1 MNKIL
6 SKRFFSANVAELVVE
21 APLIAHSRR
30 AGHFVII
37 RVDDKSERVPLTI
50 AGADIEKGT
59 ITLVVQQ
66 VGASTHKLLAMEPG
80 ECLHDIVGPLGR
92 ATRIEKYGTVVCACG
107 GVGAAPMLPIA
118 EALKKAGNKVIT
130 VLAARNKDLIILKD
144 ELAQWSDELIVM
156 TDDGSMGK
164 QGVVTVGVEE
174 VINREPVNKC
184 ITIGP
189 AIMMKF
195 VALTT
200 AKYNIPTEASL
211 NTIMVDGTGMCG
223 ACRVTVGGKT
233 KFVCVDGPEFDAH
246 AVDWTE
252 MLSRM
257 KSYKAEE
264 TEAMEKYRN
273 NPTPTLPSREGI
285 KDARKEPVSSLER
298 VKSSARSDCR
308 WPSVELAGGVSKFT
322 GTAKDR
328 VAIPRV
334 QMPELRPEVRVKSL
348 REEVNQGLTFEQAIT
363 ESHRCLN
370 CKNPTCVQGCPVNIH
385 IPGFIKKVE
394 EGDILGA
401 AAIIKESSSL
411 PAVCGRVCPQEKQCE
426 AHCIHLK
433 MGHPAVAI
441 GYLERFVADYA
452 NEQTTSNSQ
461 TGEAANASGA
471 CNKPATKIAVVG
483 SGPAGLTF
491 AGDAAKYGYEVHV
504 FEALH
509 EIGGVLKYGI
519 PEFRLPNAIVDQ
531 EIDGLR
537 ALGVQFHTDTIIG
550 KTISVKELEEQGFKG
565 IFVGSGAGLPR
576 FMNIPGENLN
586 GVLSCNE
593 YLTRVNLMD
602 ASNPETDTPLL
613 YGKNV
618 AVIGGGNT
626 AMDAVRTAKRLG
638 AEHAMIIYRRSEEEM
653 PARVEEVKHAKQE
666 GIEFMTLHN
675 PIEYH
680 ADENG
685 RVCEAVLQVMELG
698 EPDESGRRS
707 PVPVEGKTLTIP
719 VDLVIVA
726 VGVSPNP
733 LIPSSVEGL
742 EIGKKGT
749 IIVNEQ
755 MQSAIPTLFAGGDI
769 VRGGATVILA
779 MSDGR
784 KAAKA
789 MHEYLS

>member
-1 MNKIL
+1 MNKII
-6 SKRFFSANVAELVVE
+6 SKRFFSENVAELVVE
-21 APLIAHSRR
+21 APLIARSRR

-37 RVDDKSERVPLTI
+37 RVDANSERVPLTI
-50 AGADIEKGT
+50 AAADKEQGT

-66 VGASTHKLLAMEPG
+66 IGVSTHKLLALNPG
-80 ECLHDIVGPLGR
+80 DTIHDVVGPLGR
-92 ATRIEKYGTVVCACG
+92 ATRIENYGTVVCACG

-118 EALKKAGNKVIT
+118 EALKKAGNRVIT
-130 VLAARNKDLIILKD
+130 VLAARNKDLLILQD
-144 ELAQWSDELIVM
+144 ELAQWSDEVIIM
-156 TDDGSMGK
+156 TDDGSAGQ
-164 QGVVTVGVEE
+164 QGVVTVGVAQ
-174 VINREPVNKC
+174 VIQRETVNKC
-184 ITIGP
+184 VTIGP

-223 ACRVTVGGKT
+223 ACRVTVGGQT

-246 AVDWTE
+246 AVDWNE

-257 KSYKAEE
+257 KSYRAEE
-264 TEAMEKYRN
+264 TEAMERWN
-273 NPTPTLPSREGI
+273 EHPQNEHNDG
-285 KDARKEPVSSLER
+285 VSAAKPLN
-298 VKSSARSDCR
+298 
-308 WPSVELAGGVSKFT
+308 SVEIHAVEPFT

-328 VAIPRV
+328 VAIERV
-334 QMPELRPEVRVKSL
+334 KMPELRPEVRVKTL
-348 REEVNQGLTFEQAIT
+348 HEEVKQGLTFEQAIT
-363 ESHRCLN
+363 EAHRCLN
-370 CKNPTCVQGCPVNIH
+370 CKNPTCVQGCPVNIN
-385 IPGFIKKVE
+385 IPGFIKKLE
-394 EGDILGA
+394 IGDVLGA
-401 AAIIKESSSL
+401 ASVIKESSSL

-426 AHCIHLK
+426 ANCIHLK
-433 MGHPAVAI
+433 MKHPAVAI
-441 GYLERFVADYA
+441 GYLERFCADYA
-452 NEQTTSNSQ
+452 NNHQSQ
-461 TGEAANASGA
+461 ITNHQSTKGD
-471 CNKPATKIAVVG
+471 KIAVVG

-519 PEFRLPNAIVDQ
+519 PEFRLPNRIVDI

-537 ALGVQFHTDTIIG
+537 SLGVQFHADTIIG
-550 KTISVKELEEQGFKG
+550 KTISVQELEEQGFKG

-602 ASNPETDTPLL
+602 ASNPATDTPLL
-613 YGKNV
+613 SGKNV

-653 PARVEEVKHAKQE
+653 PARIEEVHHAKQE

-707 PVPVEGKTLTIP
+707 PVPVEGKTVIIP

-742 EIGKKGT
+742 EISRKGT
-749 IIVNEQ
+749 IVVNEG
-755 MQSAIPTLFAGGDI
+755 MQSSIPTIFAGGDI
-769 VRGGATVILA
+769 TRGGATVILA

-784 KAAKA
+784 KAAAA
-789 MHEYLS
+789 MHDYLQQQ

>member
-1 MNKIL
+1 MNKII
-6 SKRFFSANVAELVVE
+6 SKKFFSPNVAELIVE
-21 APLIAHSRR
+21 APLIARSRR

-37 RVDDKSERVPLTI
+37 RVDANSERVPLTI

-66 VGASTHKLLAMEPG
+66 VGASTHKLLAMNPG
-80 ECLHDIVGPLGR
+80 DCLHDIVGPLGR
-92 ATRIEKYGTVVCACG
+92 ATRIENYGTVVCACG

-174 VINREPVNKC
+174 VINRETVNKC

-223 ACRVTVGGKT
+223 ACRVTVDGKT

-246 AVDWTE
+246 GVDWNE

-264 TEAMEKYRN
+264 AAALEAYEMHVGSPNQTGETLTRENRIGSKSEVSQGQTE
-273 NPTPTLPSREGI
+273 
-285 KDARKEPVSSLER
+285 
-298 VKSSARSDCR
+298 VK
-308 WPSVELAGGVSKFT
+308 PFE

-334 QMPELRPEVRVKSL
+334 KMPELRPEVRVKSL
-348 REEVNQGLTFEQAIT
+348 HEEVNQGLTFDQAIT

-370 CKNPTCVQGCPVNIH
+370 CKNPTCVQGCPVNIN
-385 IPGFIKKVE
+385 IPGFIKTLE
-394 EGDILGA
+394 TGDVLGA

-426 AHCIHLK
+426 SQCIHLK

-441 GYLERFVADYA
+441 GYLERFCADYA
-452 NEQTTSNSQ
+452 NSQ
-461 TGEAANASGA
+461 ITNHKSQIT
-471 CNKPATKIAVVG
+471 NPTNATKIAVVG

-519 PEFRLPNAIVDQ
+519 PEFRLPNSIVDT

-602 ASNPETDTPLL
+602 ASNPATDTPLL

-638 AEHAMIIYRRSEEEM
+638 AERAMIIYRRSEEEM
-653 PARVEEVKHAKQE
+653 PARVEEVHHAKQE
-666 GIEFMTLHN
+666 GIEFLTLHN
-675 PIEYH
+675 PIKYN
-680 ADENG
+680 ADADG
-685 RVCEAVLQVMELG
+685 RVCEAELQVMELG

-707 PVPVEGKTLTIP
+707 PVPVEGKTITIP

-742 EIGKKGT
+742 EISRKGT
-749 IIVNEQ
+749 IVVNDD
-755 MQSAIPTLFAGGDI
+755 MQSAIPTIFAGGDI

-789 MHEYLS
+789 MHEYLTHLVD

>member
-1 MNKIL
+1 MNKII
-6 SKRFFSANVAELVVE
+6 SKRFFSENVAEMVVE
-21 APLIAHSRR
+21 APLIARSRR

-37 RVDDKSERVPLTI
+37 RVDAHSERVPLTI
-50 AGADIEKGT
+50 AAADTEQGT

-66 VGASTHKLLAMEPG
+66 VGASTHKMLAMQPG
-80 ECLHDIVGPLGR
+80 ECLHDVVGPLGR
-92 ATRIEKYGTVVCACG
+92 ATRIENYGTVVCACG

-118 EALKKAGNKVIT
+118 EALKRAGNRVIT
-130 VLAARNKDLIILKD
+130 VLAARNKDLLILQD
-144 ELAQWSDELIVM
+144 ELAQWSDEVIIM
-156 TDDGSMGK
+156 TDDGSAGQ
-164 QGVVTVGVEE
+164 QGVVTVGVEQ
-174 VINREPVNKC
+174 VIQRETVNKC

-200 AKYNIPTEASL
+200 QKYNIPTEASL

-246 AVDWTE
+246 EVDWTE

-257 KSYKAEE
+257 KAFKAEE
-264 TEAMEKYRN
+264 TEALNAYLAGPK
-273 NPTPTLPSREGI
+273 
-285 KDARKEPVSSLER
+285 VSSSPTVNRQSTDSQSQGQDTL
-298 VKSSARSDCR
+298 K
-308 WPSVELAGGVSKFT
+308 PVEPFEGKP
-322 GTAKDR
+322 KDR

-334 QMPELRPEVRVKSL
+334 KMPELRPEVRVKSL
-348 REEVNQGLTFEQAIT
+348 HEEVNQGLTFEQAIT

-370 CKNPTCVQGCPVNIH
+370 CKNPTCVEGCPVNIN
-385 IPGFIKKVE
+385 IPGFIKQLE
-394 EGDILGA
+394 TGNILGA
-401 AAIIKESSSL
+401 AGVIAQSSTL

-426 AHCIHLK
+426 SRCIHHK
-433 MGHPAVAI
+433 MGHEPVAI

-452 NEQTTSNSQ
+452 NSQ
-461 TGEAANASGA
+461 IVNDKMVNQPTGA
-471 CNKPATKIAVVG
+471 KIAVVG
-483 SGPAGLTF
+483 SGPSGLAF
-491 AGDAAKYGYEVHV
+491 AGDMVKFGYEVHV

-519 PEFRLPNAIVDQ
+519 PEFRLPNRIVDI

-537 ALGVQFHTDTIIG
+537 RLGVQFHTDIIIG
-550 KTISVKELEEQGFKG
+550 KTVTVDQLREQGFQG

-576 FMNIPGENLN
+576 FMNIPGENLI
-586 GVLSCNE
+586 GVMSANE

-602 ASNPETDTPLL
+602 ASNPATDTPVL

-618 AVIGGGNT
+618 AIIGGGNT
-626 AMDAVRTAKRLG
+626 SMDAVRTAKRLG
-638 AEHAMIIYRRSEEEM
+638 AERAMIIYRRSEEEM
-653 PARVEEVKHAKQE
+653 PARIEEVHHAKQE

-707 PVPVEGKTLTIP
+707 PVPVEGKTVTIP

-733 LIPSSVEGL
+733 LIPSTVSGL
-742 EIGKKGT
+742 EISRKGT
-749 IIVNEQ
+749 IVVNDD
-755 MQSAIPTLFAGGDI
+755 MQSAIPTLYAGGDI

-779 MSDGR
+779 MADGR
-784 KAAKA
+784 HAAAA
-789 MHEYLS
+789 MHRYLEAKK

>member
-6 SKRFFSANVAELVVE
+6 SKRFFSDNVAELVVE
-21 APLIAHSRR
+21 APLIARSRR

-37 RVDDKSERVPLTI
+37 RVDDHSERVPLTI
-50 AGADIEKGT
+50 ADADIEKGT

-66 VGASTHKLLAMEPG
+66 IGASTHKLLALNPG
-80 ECLHDIVGPLGR
+80 DAIHDVVGPLGR
-92 ATRIEKYGTVVCACG
+92 ATRIENYGTVVCACG

-130 VLAARNKDLIILKD
+130 VLAARNKDLLILQE
-144 ELAQWSDELIVM
+144 ELAKWSDEVIIM
-156 TDDGSMGK
+156 TDDGSAGQ
-164 QGVVTVGVEE
+164 QGVVTVGVEQ
-174 VINREPVNKC
+174 VINREQVDKC

-246 AVDWTE
+246 AVDWNE

-257 KSYKAEE
+257 KAFKAEE
-264 TEAMEKYRN
+264 AEALRAYNERSQSELNDEMSAAKPLNDVQVGTVE
-273 NPTPTLPSREGI
+273 PFEG
-285 KDARKEPVSSLER
+285 KP
-298 VKSSARSDCR
+298 
-308 WPSVELAGGVSKFT
+308 
-322 GTAKDR
+322 KDR

-348 REEVNQGLTFEQAIT
+348 HEEVNQGLTFEQAIT

-370 CKNPTCVQGCPVNIH
+370 CKNPTCVQGCPVNIN
-385 IPGFIKKVE
+385 IPGFIKTLE
-394 EGDILGA
+394 TGDVLGA
-401 AAIIKESSSL
+401 AAVIKESSSL

-426 AHCIHLK
+426 SQCIHLK

-441 GYLERFVADYA
+441 GYLERFCADYA
-452 NEQTTSNSQ
+452 NSQSTNNDNRQSIVNRQSSNRQ
-461 TGEAANASGA
+461 L
-471 CNKPATKIAVVG
+471 KIAVVG

-519 PEFRLPNAIVDQ
+519 PEFRLPNRIVDI

-550 KTISVKELEEQGFKG
+550 KTITVKELEEQGFKG

-586 GVLSCNE
+586 GVMSSNE

-602 ASNPETDTPLL
+602 ASNPATDTPIL

-618 AVIGGGNT
+618 AIIGGGNT

-638 AEHAMIIYRRSEEEM
+638 AERAMIIYRRSEDEM
-653 PARVEEVKHAKQE
+653 PARIEEVHHAKQE

-685 RVCEAVLQVMELG
+685 RVNEAVLQVMELG

-707 PVPVEGKTLTIP
+707 PVPVEGKTVTIP

-733 LIPSSVEGL
+733 LIPSSVAGL
-742 EIGKKGT
+742 EISKKGT
-749 IIVNEQ
+749 IVVNEG
-755 MQSAIPTLFAGGDI
+755 MQSAIPTIFAGGDI

-789 MHEYLS
+789 MHEYLSASHVK

>member
-1 MNKIL
+1 MNKII
-6 SKRFFSANVAELVVE
+6 SKRFFSDNVAELVVE
-21 APLIAHSRR
+21 APLIARSRR
-30 AGHFVII
+30 AGHFVIV
-37 RVDDKSERVPLTI
+37 RVDAVSERVPLTI

-59 ITLVVQQ
+59 INLVVQQ
-66 VGASTHKLLAMEPG
+66 VGASTHKLLALNPG
-80 ECLHDIVGPLGR
+80 DMIHDVVGPLGK

-130 VLAARNKDLIILKD
+130 VLAARNKDLLILQD
-144 ELAQWSDELIVM
+144 ELAQWSDELIIM
-156 TDDGSMGK
+156 TDDGSAGQ
-164 QGVVTVGVEE
+164 QGVVTVGVEQ
-174 VINREPVNKC
+174 VINREQVDKC

-200 AKYNIPTEASL
+200 QKYNIPTEASL

-223 ACRVTVGGKT
+223 ACRVTVDGKT

-246 AVDWTE
+246 GVDWNE

-257 KSYKAEE
+257 KAFKAEE
-264 TEAMEKYRN
+264 AEAMEAYKAHASSPN
-273 NPTPTLPSREGI
+273 QTNETQSRENREGGNTEAEATP
-285 KDARKEPVSSLER
+285 KQVEPFEG
-298 VKSSARSDCR
+298 K
-308 WPSVELAGGVSKFT
+308 P
-322 GTAKDR
+322 KDR

-348 REEVNQGLTFEQAIT
+348 HEEVNQGLSFEQAIT

-370 CKNPTCVQGCPVNIH
+370 CKNPTCVQGCPVNIN
-385 IPGFIKKVE
+385 IPGFIKKLE
-394 EGDILGA
+394 TGDVLGA
-401 AAIIKESSSL
+401 AAVIKESSSL

-426 AHCIHLK
+426 SQCIHLK

-441 GYLERFVADYA
+441 GYLERFCADYA
-452 NEQTTSNSQ
+452 NSSSTSLTSS
-461 TGEAANASGA
+461 TSSTSPTKG
-471 CNKPATKIAVVG
+471 KIAVVG

-519 PEFRLPNAIVDQ
+519 PEFRLPNAIVDI

-537 ALGVQFHTDTIIG
+537 ALGVQFHTDTIVG
-550 KTISVKELEEQGFKG
+550 KTITIQQLEEQGFAG

-576 FMNIPGENLN
+576 FMNIPGENLI
-586 GVLSCNE
+586 GVMSANE

-602 ASNPETDTPLL
+602 ASNPATDTPVL

-618 AVIGGGNT
+618 AIIGGGNT
-626 AMDAVRTAKRLG
+626 SMDAVRTAKRLG
-638 AEHAMIIYRRSEEEM
+638 AERAMIIYRRSEEEM
-653 PARVEEVKHAKQE
+653 PARIEEVHHAKQE

-707 PVPVEGKTLTIP
+707 PVPVEGKTVTIP

-742 EIGKKGT
+742 EITRKGT
-749 IIVNEQ
+749 IVVNEG

-784 KAAKA
+784 KAAAA
-789 MHEYLS
+789 MHKYLTGEAGLTA

>member
-1 MNKIL
+1 MNKII
-6 SKRFFSANVAELVVE
+6 SKRFFSDNVAEIVVE
-21 APLIAHSRR
+21 APLIARSRK

-37 RVDDKSERVPLTI
+37 RVDAHSERMPLTI
-50 AGADIEKGT
+50 SAADTDKGT
-59 ITLVVQQ
+59 ITLVVQRIG
-66 VGASTHKLLAMEPG
+66 VSSTKLCAMEPG
-80 ECLHDIVGPLGR
+80 QFLQDVVGPLGK
-92 ATRIEKYGTVVCACG
+92 ATHIENFGTVVCACG

-118 EALKKAGNKVIT
+118 EALKKAGNRVIT

-144 ELAQWSDELIVM
+144 ELSQWSDEVIVM
-156 TDDGSMGK
+156 TDDGSMGQ
-164 QGVVTVGVEE
+164 QGVVTVGVEQ
-174 VINREPVNKC
+174 VILREQVDKC

-195 VALTT
+195 VSLTT
-200 AKYNIPTEASL
+200 KKYNIPTDASL

-223 ACRVTVGGKT
+223 ACRVSIDGQT

-246 AVDWTE
+246 QVDWDE
-252 MLSRM
+252 MMTRM
-257 KSYKAEE
+257 RSYKPEE
-264 TEAMEKYRN
+264 AIAMDQYQQLQH
-273 NPTPTLPSREGI
+273 PL
-285 KDARKEPVSSLER
+285 
-298 VKSSARSDCR
+298 
-308 WPSVELAGGVSKFT
+308 
-322 GTAKDR
+322 TAKER

-334 QMPELRPEVRVKSL
+334 KMNELAPQVRIQSL
-348 REEVNQGLTFEQAIT
+348 HAEVNQGLTMEQALT
-363 ESHRCLN
+363 EAHRCLN
-370 CKNPTCVQGCPVNIH
+370 CPKPTCVEGCPVNIQ
-385 IPGFIKKVE
+385 IPAFIKKVE
-394 EGDILGA
+394 QGDINGA
-401 AAIIKESSSL
+401 AAVIAQSSTL

-426 AHCIHLK
+426 SRCIHHK
-433 MGHPAVAI
+433 MGHEPVAI
-441 GYLERFVADYA
+441 GYLERFVAD
-452 NEQTTSNSQ
+452 NGRIDVDVNNSD
-461 TGEAANASGA
+461 AAST
-471 CNKPATKIAVVG
+471 KTKIAVVG

-491 AGDAAKYGYEVHV
+491 AGDMAKYGYAVTV

-519 PEFRLPNAIVDQ
+519 PEFRLPNRIVDK
-531 EIDGLR
+531 EIAGLR
-537 ALGVQFHTDTIIG
+537 QLGVTFQTDTIIG
-550 KTISVKELEEQGFKG
+550 KTLTIDDLKEQGFAA

-586 GVLSCNE
+586 GVMSCNE

-602 ASNPETDTPLL
+602 ASNAHTDTPLL
-613 YGKNV
+613 YGQNV

-638 AEHAMIIYRRSEEEM
+638 AEHAMIIYRRSEDEM
-653 PARVEEVKHAKQE
+653 PARIEEVRHAKEE

-685 RVCEAVLQVMELG
+685 RVKEAVLQVMELG

-707 PVPVEGKTLTIP
+707 PVAIEGKTITIP
-719 VDLVIVA
+719 VDLVIVS

-733 LIPSSVEGL
+733 LIPHSVSGL
-742 EIGKKGT
+742 EISRKGT
-749 IIVNEQ
+749 IVVGDDT
-755 MQSAIPTLFAGGDI
+755 MQSSIPTLFAGGDI

-789 MHEYLS
+789 MHEYLQK

>member
-1 MNKIL
+1 MRPQKFFTMNTIV
-6 SKRFFSANVAELVVE
+6 SKRFFSPNVAELVVE
-21 APLIAHSRR
+21 APLIARSRK

-37 RVDDKSERVPLTI
+37 RVDARSERVPLTI
-50 AGADIEKGT
+50 AGADIDKGT

-66 VGASTHKLLAMEPG
+66 VGASTHKLLALNAG
-80 ECLHDIVGPLGR
+80 DRIHDVVGPLGK

-118 EALKKAGNKVIT
+118 EALKKAGNRVVT

-144 ELAQWSDELIVM
+144 DLAKWSDELIVM
-156 TDDGSMGK
+156 TDDGSMGQ
-164 QGVVTVGVEE
+164 QGVVTVGVEQ
-174 VINREPVNKC
+174 VIQREQVDKC

-223 ACRVTVGGKT
+223 ACRVTVGGQT

-264 TEAMEKYRN
+264 AEAMEAYKGERLKVKGEGEETL
-273 NPTPTLPSREGI
+273 TPRDFDISIHPV
-285 KDARKEPVSSLER
+285 EP
-298 VKSSARSDCR
+298 
-308 WPSVELAGGVSKFT
+308 FT

-334 QMPELRPEVRVKSL
+334 KMREMHAEVRVKSL
-348 REEVNQGLTFEQAIT
+348 HEEVNQGLTFEQAVT

-370 CKNPTCVQGCPVNIH
+370 CKNPTCVQGCPVNIQ
-385 IPGFIKKVE
+385 IPNFIKQIEK
-394 EGDILGA
+394 GDILGA

-426 AHCIHLK
+426 AQCIHHK
-433 MGHPAVAI
+433 MGHEPVAI
-441 GYLERFVADYA
+441 GYLERFVADY
-452 NEQTTSNSQ
+452 SNSNSRPSQ
-461 TGEAANASGA
+461 PSQ
-471 CNKPATKIAVVG
+471 PSQPSTKIAVVG

-519 PEFRLPNAIVDQ
+519 PEFRLPNHIVDI

-537 ALGVQFHTDTIIG
+537 QLGVQFHTDTIIG
-550 KTISVKELEEQGFKG
+550 KTISVEELEAQGFKG
-565 IFVGSGAGLPR
+565 VFVGSGAGLPR

-653 PARVEEVKHAKQE
+653 PARVEEVKHAKEE

-685 RVCEAVLQVMELG
+685 RVCEAVLQVMTLG
-698 EPDESGRRS
+698 EPDASGRRS
-707 PVPVEGKTLTIP
+707 PVAVEGKTVTIP

-733 LIPSSVEGL
+733 IVPRSVEGL
-742 EIGKKGT
+742 ELGRKGT
-749 IIVNEQ
+749 IVVNDD
-755 MQSAIPTLFAGGDI
+755 MQSSIPTLFAGGDI

-779 MSDGR
+779 MGDGR
-784 KAAKA
+784 RAALNMDK
-789 MHEYLS
+789 HLRNL

>member
-1 MNKIL
+1 MNKII
-6 SKRFFSANVAELVVE
+6 SKRFFSPNVAELIVE
-21 APLIAHSRR
+21 APLIARSRR

-37 RVDDKSERVPLTI
+37 RVDANSERVPLTI

-66 VGASTHKLLAMEPG
+66 VGVSTHKLLAMNPG
-80 ECLHDIVGPLGR
+80 EYLHDIVGPLGR
-92 ATRIEKYGTVVCACG
+92 ATRIENYGTVVCACG

-174 VINREPVNKC
+174 VINRETVNKC

-200 AKYNIPTEASL
+200 AKYTIPTEASL

-246 AVDWTE
+246 GVDWDE

-257 KSYKAEE
+257 KAFKAEE
-264 TEAMEKYRN
+264 MEAMEAYRAQTAN
-273 NPTPTLPSREGI
+273 ADRPASPDRVQTDNVTIHAVEPFEG
-285 KDARKEPVSSLER
+285 KP
-298 VKSSARSDCR
+298 
-308 WPSVELAGGVSKFT
+308 
-322 GTAKDR
+322 KDR

-348 REEVNQGLTFEQAIT
+348 HEEVNQGLTFEQAIT

-370 CKNPTCVQGCPVNIH
+370 CKNPTCVQGCPVNIN
-385 IPGFIKKVE
+385 IPGFIKKLE
-394 EGDILGA
+394 TGDVLGA
-401 AAIIKESSSL
+401 AAVIKESSSL

-426 AHCIHLK
+426 SQCIHLK

-441 GYLERFVADYA
+441 GYLERFCADYA
-452 NEQTTSNSQ
+452 NAQAHNDGMS
-461 TGEAANASGA
+461 AA
-471 CNKPATKIAVVG
+471 KPLNDGMMKIAVVG

-519 PEFRLPNAIVDQ
+519 PEFRLPNHIVDI
-531 EIDGLR
+531 EIEGLR

-586 GVLSCNE
+586 GVMSCNE

-602 ASNPETDTPLL
+602 ASNPETDTPIL

-638 AEHAMIIYRRSEEEM
+638 AERAMIIYRRSEEEM
-653 PARVEEVKHAKQE
+653 PARVEEVHHAKQE

-685 RVCEAVLQVMELG
+685 RVNEAVLQVMELG

-707 PVPVEGKTLTIP
+707 PVPVEGKTVTLP

-742 EIGKKGT
+742 EISKKGT
-749 IIVNEQ
+749 IVVNDG
-755 MQSAIPTLFAGGDI
+755 MQSAIPTIFAGGDI

-789 MHEYLS
+789 MHEYLEKVTK

>member
-1 MNKIL
+1 M
-6 SKRFFSANVAELVVE
+6 E
-21 APLIAHSRR
+21 APLIARSRR

-37 RVDDKSERVPLTI
+37 RVDAQSERVPLTI

-59 ITLVVQQ
+59 ITLVVQRIG
-66 VGASTHKLLAMEPG
+66 VSTHKLLALNPG
-80 ECLHDIVGPLGR
+80 DCIHDVVGPLGK
-92 ATRIEKYGTVVCACG
+92 ATRIENYGTVVCACG

-144 ELAQWSDELIVM
+144 ELSRWSDELIVM

-174 VINREPVNKC
+174 VINRETVNKC

-223 ACRVTVGGKT
+223 ACRVSVGGKT

-246 AVDWTE
+246 GVDWDE

-264 TEAMEKYRN
+264 TAAMEVYSASKNDSRTTVERRSN
-273 NPTPTLPSREGI
+273 DGQSLCKTEVTPV
-285 KDARKEPVSSLER
+285 EPFDG
-298 VKSSARSDCR
+298 K
-308 WPSVELAGGVSKFT
+308 P
-322 GTAKDR
+322 KDR

-348 REEVNQGLTFEQAIT
+348 HEEVNQGLTFEQAIT

-370 CKNPTCVQGCPVNIH
+370 CKNPTCVQGCPVNIN
-385 IPGFIKKVE
+385 IPGFIKKLE
-394 EGDILGA
+394 TGDVLGA
-401 AAIIKESSSL
+401 AAVIKESSSL

-426 AHCIHLK
+426 ANCIHLK
-433 MGHPAVAI
+433 MGKQAVAI
-441 GYLERFVADYA
+441 GYLERFCADYA
-452 NEQTTSNSQ
+452 NAQPQISNVKSQISNTT
-461 TGEAANASGA
+461 A
-471 CNKPATKIAVVG
+471 KIAVVG

-519 PEFRLPNAIVDQ
+519 PEFRLPNSIVDT
-531 EIDGLR
+531 EINGLR

-602 ASNPETDTPLL
+602 ASNPATDTPLL

-653 PARVEEVKHAKQE
+653 PARIEEVHHAKQE

-742 EIGKKGT
+742 EISRKGT
-749 IIVNEQ
+749 IVVNDE
-755 MQSAIPTLFAGGDI
+755 MQSAIPTIFAGGDI

>member
-1 MNKIL
+1 MGDKNKIL
-6 SKRFFSANVAELVVE
+6 SKKFFSDNVAELVVE
-21 APLIAHSRR
+21 APLIARSRR

-37 RVDDKSERVPLTI
+37 RVDAKSERVPLTI

-66 VGASTHKLLAMEPG
+66 VGASTHKLLAMNVG
-80 ECLHDIVGPLGR
+80 DSLHDIVGPLGR
-92 ATRIEKYGTVVCACG
+92 ATRIENYGTVVCACG

-118 EALKKAGNKVIT
+118 EALKKAGNRVIT
-130 VLAARNKDLIILKD
+130 VLAARNKDLLILQD
-144 ELAQWSDELIVM
+144 ELAQWSDEVIIM
-156 TDDGSMGK
+156 TDDGSAGQ
-164 QGVVTVGVEE
+164 QGVVTVGVEQ
-174 VINREPVNKC
+174 VINREKVDKC

-246 AVDWTE
+246 GVDWDE

-257 KSYKAEE
+257 KSYRAEE
-264 TEAMEKYRN
+264 AEALQEYQIRLTRHNRETIESNQSATGQTPGTEQHTAVE
-273 NPTPTLPSREGI
+273 PFVGTP
-285 KDARKEPVSSLER
+285 
-298 VKSSARSDCR
+298 
-308 WPSVELAGGVSKFT
+308 
-322 GTAKDR
+322 KDR

-348 REEVNQGLTFEQAIT
+348 HEEVNQGLTFEQAIT

-370 CKNPTCVQGCPVNIH
+370 CKNPTCVQGCPVNIN
-385 IPGFIKKVE
+385 IPGFIKTLE
-394 EGDILGA
+394 TGDILGA

-426 AHCIHLK
+426 ANCIHLK
-433 MGHPAVAI
+433 MKHPAVAI
-441 GYLERFVADYA
+441 GYLERFCADYA
-452 NEQTTSNSQ
+452 NSQ
-461 TGEAANASGA
+461 QSTIN
-471 CNKPATKIAVVG
+471 NQQLPTNATKIAVVG

-519 PEFRLPNAIVDQ
+519 PEFRLPNSIVDT

-537 ALGVQFHTDTIIG
+537 ALGVQFHADTIIG
-550 KTISVKELEEQGFKG
+550 KTISVKELEKQGFKG

-602 ASNPETDTPLL
+602 ASNPATDTPLL

-653 PARVEEVKHAKQE
+653 PARIEEVHHAKQE

-707 PVPVEGKTLTIP
+707 PVPVEGKTVTIP

-742 EIGKKGT
+742 EISKKGT
-749 IIVNEQ
+749 IVVSDA
-755 MQSAIPTLFAGGDI
+755 MQSAIPTIFAGGDI

-784 KAAKA
+784 KAAAA
-789 MHEYLS
+789 MHEYLSK

>member
-1 MNKIL
+1 M
-6 SKRFFSANVAELVVE
+6 E
-21 APLIAHSRR
+21 APLIARSRR

-37 RVDDKSERVPLTI
+37 RVDANSERIPLTI
-50 AGADIEKGT
+50 SAADIERGT

-66 VGASTHKLLAMEPG
+66 IGVSTRKLLAMEPG
-80 ECLHDIVGPLGR
+80 DSLHDIVGPLGR

-118 EALKKAGNKVIT
+118 EALKKAGNRVIT
-130 VLAARNKDLIILKD
+130 ILAARNKDLLILRD
-144 ELAQWSDELIVM
+144 ELAQWSDEVIIM
-156 TDDGSMGK
+156 TDDGSAGQ
-164 QGVVTVGVEE
+164 QGVVTVGVEQ
-174 VINREPVNKC
+174 VINREKVDKC

-195 VALTT
+195 VSLTT

-246 AVDWTE
+246 AVDWNE

-257 KSYKAEE
+257 KAFKAEE
-264 TEAMEKYRN
+264 TEALNAYLADPKISS
-273 NPTPTLPSREGI
+273 TPTVSRRSTDSQGQGEASIRPVEPFEG
-285 KDARKEPVSSLER
+285 KP
-298 VKSSARSDCR
+298 
-308 WPSVELAGGVSKFT
+308 
-322 GTAKDR
+322 KDR

-348 REEVNQGLTFEQAIT
+348 HEEVNQGLTFEQAIT

-370 CKNPTCVQGCPVNIH
+370 CKNPTCVQGCPVNIN
-385 IPGFIKKVE
+385 IPGFIKTLE
-394 EGDILGA
+394 TGDILGA
-401 AAIIKESSSL
+401 AAVIKESSSL

-426 AHCIHLK
+426 SQCIHLK

-441 GYLERFVADYA
+441 GYLERFCADYA
-452 NEQTTSNSQ
+452 NAQPKESGKSGNS
-461 TGEAANASGA
+461 GKSG
-471 CNKPATKIAVVG
+471 KKIAVVG

-519 PEFRLPNAIVDQ
+519 PEFRLPNAIVDT
-531 EIDGLR
+531 EINGLR

-586 GVLSCNE
+586 GVMSCNE

-602 ASNPETDTPLL
+602 ASNPATDTPLL

-618 AVIGGGNT
+618 AIIGGGNT

-653 PARVEEVKHAKQE
+653 PARIEEVHHAKQE
-666 GIEFMTLHN
+666 GIEFLTLHN

-680 ADENG
+680 SDENG
-685 RVCEAVLQVMELG
+685 RVNEAVLQVMELG

-707 PVPVEGKTLTIP
+707 PVPVEGKTVTIP
-719 VDLVIVA
+719 VDLVVVA

-742 EIGKKGT
+742 EISKKGT
-749 IIVNEQ
+749 IVVNEG
-755 MQSAIPTLFAGGDI
+755 MQSAIPTIFAGGDI

-789 MHEYLS
+789 MHEYLSNK

>member
-1 MNKIL
+1 MNKII
-6 SKRFFSANVAELVVE
+6 SKKFFSPNVAELIVE
-21 APLIAHSRR
+21 APLIARSRR

-37 RVDDKSERVPLTI
+37 RVDANSERVPLTI

-66 VGASTHKLLAMEPG
+66 VGASTHKLLAMNPG
-80 ECLHDIVGPLGR
+80 DCLHDIVGPLGR
-92 ATRIEKYGTVVCACG
+92 ATRIENYGTVVCACG

-174 VINREPVNKC
+174 VINRETVNKC

-223 ACRVTVGGKT
+223 ACRVTVDGKT

-246 AVDWTE
+246 GVDWNE

-264 TEAMEKYRN
+264 AAALEAYEMHVGSPNQTGETLTRENRIGGKSEVSQGQTE
-273 NPTPTLPSREGI
+273 
-285 KDARKEPVSSLER
+285 
-298 VKSSARSDCR
+298 VK
-308 WPSVELAGGVSKFT
+308 PFE

-334 QMPELRPEVRVKSL
+334 KMPELRPEVRVKSL
-348 REEVNQGLTFEQAIT
+348 HEEVNQGLTFDQAIT

-370 CKNPTCVQGCPVNIH
+370 CKNPTCVQGCPVNIN
-385 IPGFIKKVE
+385 IPGFIKTLE
-394 EGDILGA
+394 TGDVLGA

-426 AHCIHLK
+426 SQCIHLK

-441 GYLERFVADYA
+441 GYLERFCADYA
-452 NEQTTSNSQ
+452 NAQAHNDGMS
-461 TGEAANASGA
+461 AANPLNDGMM
-471 CNKPATKIAVVG
+471 KIAVVG

-519 PEFRLPNAIVDQ
+519 PEFRLPNSIVDT

-602 ASNPETDTPLL
+602 ASNPATDTPLL

-638 AEHAMIIYRRSEEEM
+638 AERAMIIYRRSEEEM
-653 PARVEEVKHAKQE
+653 PARVEEVHHAKQE
-666 GIEFMTLHN
+666 GIEFLTLHN
-675 PIEYH
+675 PIKYN
-680 ADENG
+680 ADADG
-685 RVCEAVLQVMELG
+685 RVCEAELQVMELG

-707 PVPVEGKTLTIP
+707 PVPIEGKTITIP

-742 EIGKKGT
+742 EISRKGT
-749 IIVNEQ
+749 IVVNDD
-755 MQSAIPTLFAGGDI
+755 MQSAIPTIFAGGDI

-789 MHEYLS
+789 MHEYLCASHVK

>member
-1 MNKIL
+1 MNRIL
-6 SKRFFSANVAELVVE
+6 SKRFFSDNVAELVVE
-21 APLIAHSRR
+21 APLIARSRR

-37 RVDDKSERVPLTI
+37 RVDAQSERVPLTI

-59 ITLVVQQ
+59 ITLVVQRIG
-66 VGASTHKLLAMEPG
+66 VSTHKLLALNPG
-80 ECLHDIVGPLGR
+80 DCIHDVVGPLGK
-92 ATRIEKYGTVVCACG
+92 ATRIENYGTVVCACG

-144 ELAQWSDELIVM
+144 ELSRWSDELIVM

-174 VINREPVNKC
+174 VINRETVNKC

-223 ACRVTVGGKT
+223 ACRVSVGGKT

-246 AVDWTE
+246 GVDWDE

-264 TEAMEKYRN
+264 MAAMEAYEKHLGSPN
-273 NPTPTLPSREGI
+273 QTNETLSRENRIESISRESAGQVEV
-285 KDARKEPVSSLER
+285 EPFDG
-298 VKSSARSDCR
+298 K
-308 WPSVELAGGVSKFT
+308 P
-322 GTAKDR
+322 KDR

-348 REEVNQGLTFEQAIT
+348 HEEVNQGLTFEQAIT

-370 CKNPTCVQGCPVNIH
+370 CKNPTCVQGCPVNIN
-385 IPGFIKKVE
+385 IPGFIKKLE
-394 EGDILGA
+394 TGDVLGA
-401 AAIIKESSSL
+401 AAVIKESSSL

-426 AHCIHLK
+426 ANCIHLK
-433 MGHPAVAI
+433 MGKQAVAI
-441 GYLERFVADYA
+441 GYLERFCADYA
-452 NEQTTSNSQ
+452 NAQPQISNVKSQISNTT
-461 TGEAANASGA
+461 A
-471 CNKPATKIAVVG
+471 KIAVVG

-519 PEFRLPNAIVDQ
+519 PEFRLPNSIVDT
-531 EIDGLR
+531 EINGLR

-602 ASNPETDTPLL
+602 ASNPTTDTPLL

-653 PARVEEVKHAKQE
+653 PARIEEVHHAKQE

-742 EIGKKGT
+742 EISRKGT
-749 IIVNEQ
+749 IVVNDE
-755 MQSAIPTLFAGGDI
+755 MQSAIPTIFAGGDI